1 VQGQTDRV
9 TQPDYVPLQSPDRV
23 RPSDT
28 LSTPIRWTQ
37 DRPADLAELR
47 QPEGARFGATG
58 PDLGYGLKLAK
69 RFEDRLSLQPG
80 EDPHDAVAAAF
91 ASGAKR
97 SAGYGRAPVI
107 YDFEWAY
114 TLWGYLGEPVAELT
128 EWRVPL
134 LRGAGHGYW
143 HQRGV
148 VDSIADPT
156 FRLTPAQVREQVA
169 GAGWSELFIRS

>member
-1 VQGQTDRV
+1 M

-23 RPSDT
+23 RPSDS
-28 LSTPIRWTQ
+28 LSTPERWTQ

-69 RFEDRLSLQPG
+69 RFEDRLALQPG
-80 EDPHDAVAAAF
+80 EDAHDAVAAAF

-97 SAGYGRAPVI
+97 AAGFGRAPVI

-114 TLWGYLGEPVAELT
+114 SLWGYLGEPTADLVA
-128 EWRVPL
+128 WRVPL
-134 LRGAGHGYW
+134 IRGSSHGYW

-148 VDSIADPT
+148 VDTVAAGT
-156 FRLTPAQVREQVA
+156 FRLTPAQVREQAA
-169 GAGWSELFIRS
+169 GPDWAQLFTRP